1 MKAIQRKRQKQME
14 AEQSLKKKTNSSK
27 SSVITKKKLI
37 SIPSDYQENPD
48 EINNRIQN
56 IPASRPANNVDV
68 EKISQRIKERKQRKK
83 RNKIE
88 NIEPVF
94 VDNNM
99 NNIINKNIDDKTNN
113 NINEN
118 INNNA
123 KENKNLYDSES
134 VAPVLIPKNNIN
146 SIQNDKNSNLNN
158 NNHKIISVSSS
169 SHSINKNDIQ
179 SAISTPNY
187 QFLSKNYNEIRPEN
201 IKNFLINTNPNK
213 PINEQKELE
222 IHKMI
227 KLMELKPKSLNI
239 KSNKE
244 EENNF
249 TYNLMQK
256 IKENKEY
263 KDNQKE
269 IKDLKIKIKEEEN
282 KIEMML
288 ENNKEEIKE
297 YIERIIK
304 LQNNLLNSQQGDIFY
319 FEEENKIDEIQI
331 QNLSATYQR
340 LTEEN
345 EKEKYR
351 INDLVNGE
359 ISLLAND
366 LNKEI
371 SEVKKVKHELEVLGK
386 KKPPRDIMK
395 KIEVIMR
402 YAKKVH

>member
-1 MKAIQRKRQKQME
+1 
-14 AEQSLKKKTNSSK
+14 
-27 SSVITKKKLI
+27 
-37 SIPSDYQENPD
+37 
-48 EINNRIQN
+48 
-56 IPASRPANNVDV
+56 
-68 EKISQRIKERKQRKK
+68 
-83 RNKIE
+83 
-88 NIEPVF
+88 
-94 VDNNM
+94 
-99 NNIINKNIDDKTNN
+99 
-113 NINEN
+113 
-118 INNNA
+118 
-123 KENKNLYDSES
+123 
-134 VAPVLIPKNNIN
+134 
-146 SIQNDKNSNLNN
+146 
-158 NNHKIISVSSS
+158 
-169 SHSINKNDIQ
+169 
-179 SAISTPNY
+179 
-187 QFLSKNYNEIRPEN
+187 
-201 IKNFLINTNPNK
+201 
-213 PINEQKELE
+213 
-222 IHKMI
+222 
-227 KLMELKPKSLNI
+227 MELKPKSLNI

-371 SEVKKVKHELEVLGK
+371 SEVKKVRHELEVLGK

>member
-99 NNIINKNIDDKTNN
+99 NNIINKNLDDKTNN

-146 SIQNDKNSNLNN
+146 SIKNDKNSNLNN

-239 KSNKE
+239 KSKKE

-319 FEEENKIDEIQI
+319 FEEEKKIDEIQI

-351 INDLVNGE
+351 INKLVNGE
-359 ISLLAND
+359 ISSLANE
-366 LNKEI
+366 LNEEI
-371 SEVKKVKHELEVLGK
+371 SEIKKVKHELEVLGK

>member
-27 SSVITKKKLI
+27 SSAITKKKLI

-123 KENKNLYDSES
+123 KDNKNLYDSES

-345 EKEKYR
+345 ENEKYR
-351 INDLVNGE
+351 INELVNGE
-359 ISLLAND
+359 ISSLANE
-366 LNKEI
+366 LNEEI
-371 SEVKKVKHELEVLGK
+371 SEIKKVKHELEVLGK